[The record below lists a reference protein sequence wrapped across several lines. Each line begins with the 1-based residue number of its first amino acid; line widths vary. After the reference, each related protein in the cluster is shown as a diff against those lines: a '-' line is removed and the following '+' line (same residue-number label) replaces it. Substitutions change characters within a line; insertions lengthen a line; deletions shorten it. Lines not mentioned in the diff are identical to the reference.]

1 MAVAFDMAFDVQTK
15 LNTATYGCTVAFDMV
30 SSKEYVILEGKRVGG
45 DTSSISN

>member
-30 SSKEYVILEGKRVGG
+30 SGINTK
-45 DTSSISN
+45 SNSATYGCGF